1 MDYFEWFGLD
11 RKFNID
17 QAGLR
22 KAFLTKSM
30 ELHPDKTGLNENK
43 AMELSEYN
51 NKAYGILKDSYK
63 TLDYILHLE
72 GIVLADEKYQLP
84 QDFLMEMLE
93 LNMDIEDAGESG
105 DKEKLNKIKSDLE
118 TKGIEE
124 DAKMEILKNQYDS
137 RSIDPQGYESLKKFY
152 FIRKYLLRIEESIN
166 TFASH

>member
-1 MDYFEWFGLD
+1 
-11 RKFNID
+11 
-17 QAGLR
+17 
-22 KAFLTKSM
+22 
-30 ELHPDKTGLNENK
+30 
-43 AMELSEYN
+43 
-51 NKAYGILKDSYK
+51 YK

-93 LNMDIEDAGESG
+93 LNMEIEDAGESG

-124 DAKMEILKNQYDS
+124 DANMEILKNQYDS

>member
-1 MDYFEWFGLD
+1 MDYFEWFGLE

-93 LNMDIEDAGESG
+93 LNMEIEDAGESG

-118 TKGIEE
+118 TKGMK
-124 DAKMEILKNQYDS
+124 KMLKWKKLKNNK
-137 RSIDPQGYESLKKFY
+137 IGKVFNHKGKKG
-152 FIRKYLLRIEESIN
+152 
-166 TFASH
+166 